1 MFNYIELI
9 NKYSNQ
15 IHASYQNNIEQNR
28 KILKD
33 SISTN
38 IESLVKLFNK

>member
-15 IHASYQNNIEQNR
+15 IHASS
-28 KILKD
+28 KPLKE
-33 SISTN
+33 IPRFRAGMN
-38 IESLVKLFNK
+38 